1 MDKNVEEYR
10 SSLLSRY
17 WYYINNNPVNQNK
30 YLEISNKLGKRPPVF
45 KREESWR
52 NIITNQNGAK
62 DEIEQLRQLIP
73 EHEHHKWFRSMNSS
87 QALAQSILGN
97 MAITGYLYRLNDI
110 EDDDDG
116 KPLLEQQN
124 INRDK
129 FTMEH
134 KISYLGELS
143 RKTSLDVFISG
154 NINIAIEC
162 KFTEAEVGPCSRPGL
177 TEKDT
182 NYEKEKCDGNYSIQR
197 NRKNRCSLSELGI
210 KYWEYIPKLFT
221 WNNNEDIIPCP
232 VNDNYQLV
240 RNILSISVEL
250 NGDLS
255 NKQGYALLIYDERN
269 PAFQLN
275 GKGYISYY
283 RTRNALFNPSML
295 RKCSWQKIV
304 NCLRINNDLP
314 WLTDQLSLKYGL

>member
-1 MDKNVEEYR
+1 
-10 SSLLSRY
+10 
-17 WYYINNNPVNQNK
+17 
-30 YLEISNKLGKRPPVF
+30 LEISNKLEKRPPVF

-52 NIITNQNGAK
+52 NIITNQNGKK

-73 EHEHHKWFRSMNSS
+73 EYEHHKWFRSMNSS

-97 MAITGYLYRLNDI
+97 MAITGYLYRLNEI

-116 KPLLEQQN
+116 RPLLEQQN

-134 KISYLGELS
+134 KITYLGELS

-177 TEKDT
+177 TEKNA

-240 RNILSISVEL
+240 RNILSIGVEL

-255 NKQGYALLIYDERN
+255 NKHGYALLIYDERN

-275 GKGYISYY
+275 GKGYKSYY
-283 RTRNALFNPSML
+283 YTRNALINSTML

-304 NCLRINNDLP
+304 NWLRIKNDLP